1 MSKKSPPRA
10 RQPIDYKE
18 RFLRKCVK
26 IFAYA
31 DRMGFGTW
39 DTMEEEEEF
48 FVYGVVDW
56 YPVRDILARLEEEQV
71 GFNRVELL
79 LSTGCWK
86 SGAMRTSIIIRRG
99 TGSTTMCTRP

>member
-1 MSKKSPPRA
+1 MTMSKKSPSRA
-10 RQPIDYKE
+10 RHPIDYKE

-26 IFAYA
+26 IFSYA

-79 LSTGCWK
+79 LFYRMLEK
-86 SGAMRTSIIIRRG
+86 RRDAYFNHHPE
-99 TGSTTMCTRP
+99 RDRKHYDVH

>member
-1 MSKKSPPRA
+1 MSKKPTPQP

-26 IFAYA
+26 LFSYA
-31 DRMGFGTW
+31 DRMGFDTW

-48 FVYGVVDW
+48 FVYGVIDW
-56 YPVRDILARLEEEQV
+56 YTAEDIMARLVAEKV

-79 LSTGCWK
+79 LFYRMLEK
-86 SGAMRTSIIIRRG
+86 RRNDYFNYHPEEK
-99 TGSTTMCTRP
+99 RYDVH

>member
-1 MSKKSPPRA
+1 MNKKTPRQE
-10 RQPIDYKE
+10 RRPIDYKE

-26 IFAYA
+26 LFSYA

-48 FVYGVVDW
+48 FVYGVIDW
-56 YPVRDILARLEEEQV
+56 YTATDIIARLEAEKV

-79 LSTGCWK
+79 LFYRMLEK
-86 SGAMRTSIIIRRG
+86 RRNAYFNYHPEDK
-99 TGSTTMCTRP
+99 RYDVH